1 MQQES
6 RVKKTLL
13 NARVNLIFYFLTLVL
28 SFFSRKIFLDSLGAD
43 FIGLMGSLGSLLGF
57 LNLAELGIG
66 SVVGFSLYKPIF
78 NQDRDTIKEIVS
90 VFGYLYRWVGLV
102 ILSCG
107 LFLAC
112 FFPLIFP
119 DTGFNLGIIYFA
131 FFSFLFSS
139 VIGYFVNYRQTLL
152 GADQRNYVVTAYFQT
167 AAILKT
173 LVQMALAYYTSNYY
187 LWATIEFVYGLC
199 YALILNWKINKV
211 YPWLNTDVRLGKQL
225 LQKYPVIFEKI
236 KQIFVHKIA
245 GVVYS
250 QSAPL
255 LIYAYATLE
264 TVAFYGNYTIITSK
278 LGSLLSGVL
287 GSTAASVGNLIAEG
301 NKDRLMTIY
310 WELLAIRFWIAGI
323 FSFALYKLL
332 PPFIKLWLG
341 EDYLLSNDILILVII
356 SFVLGIIRNVTD
368 QYKEGCG
375 LFADVWAPIVES
387 IISIVSSITLGYFW
401 GLKGVL
407 LGGIISTLIVVYGWQ
422 PYYLFTKGLY
432 VPYIHYI
439 FNFVKNVLILLF
451 CYISSDR
458 VVRFVS
464 VVYDKSWTT
473 WVIYAIC
480 VVTIFSI
487 ISFIL
492 MLVFLPGMRTFV
504 KRFLSRINH
513 EHFIHK

>member
-1 MQQES
+1 MHQES
-6 RVKKTLL
+6 RVEKTLL

-28 SFFSRKIFLDSLGAD
+28 SFFSRKIFLENLGAD
-43 FIGLMGSLGSLLGF
+43 FVGLTGSLGSLLGF
-57 LNLAELGIG
+57 LNLVELGIG

-78 NQDRDTIKEIVS
+78 DQDRETIKEIVS

-102 ILSCG
+102 ILCCG
-107 LFLAC
+107 LILSC

-119 DTGFNLGIIYFA
+119 DTGFDLKIIYFA

-152 GADQRNYVVTAYFQT
+152 AADQRSYVVTAYFQS

-173 LVQMALAYYTSNYY
+173 LVQMVLAYYTGNYY
-187 LWATIEFVYGLC
+187 LWAAIEFVYGLS
-199 YALILNWKINKV
+199 YALILNWKINQV
-211 YPWLNTDVRLGKQL
+211 YPWLKTDVRLGKQL
-225 LQKYPVIFEKI
+225 IKKYPVIFVKI

-250 QSAPL
+250 QSAPI
-255 LIYAYATLE
+255 LIYAFATLE

-301 NKDRLMTIY
+301 NKDRLMNIY

-341 EDYLLSNDILILVII
+341 NEYLLSNDILILVII

-387 IISIVSSITLGYFW
+387 IISIMISISLGYIW

-407 LGGIISTLIVVYGWQ
+407 LGGIISTIIVVYGWQ
-422 PYYLFTKGLY
+422 PYYLFTEGLF
-432 VPYIHYI
+432 VPYRNYI
-439 FNFVKNVLILLF
+439 FNFVKNSLVLLC
-451 CYISSDR
+451 CYIASDR
-458 VVRFVS
+458 VTRCIS
-464 VVYDKSWTT
+464 IACDKSWMV
-473 WVIYAIC
+473 WVLYAIC

-492 MLVFLPGMRTFV
+492 MLIFLPGMRAFV
-504 KRFLSRINH
+504 KRILSRINH
-513 EHFIHK
+513 EHIIH